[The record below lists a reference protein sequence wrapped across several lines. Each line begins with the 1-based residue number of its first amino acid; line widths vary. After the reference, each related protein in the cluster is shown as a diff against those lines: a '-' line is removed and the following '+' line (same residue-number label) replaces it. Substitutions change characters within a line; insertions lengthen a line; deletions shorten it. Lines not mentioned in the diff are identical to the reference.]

1 MIIPQLNI
9 PLLWSFLRLR
19 RFLCVIRKHFSLR
32 IETDLRLGIKV
43 LDCSLL
49 ASSLL
54 GLGSFLVA
62 SVGMLSSLLGTA
74 AGSSLLCRRGG
85 LFVAVFFLD
94 FLLGRSAALLRGR
107 GGSWNIFFVLI
118 LGFDLL
124 GLGGA
129 LLGSWCRGL
138 LLLFIFDFV
147 LDLVLLGLGCALLL
161 GWGSSVLVV
170 IIFGALLC
178 LLCPRLLY
186 AWTV

>member
-1 MIIPQLNI
+1 
-9 PLLWSFLRLR
+9 
-19 RFLCVIRKHFSLR
+19 VIRKHFSLR
-32 IETDLRLGIKV
+32 IETDFRLGIKV

-62 SVGMLSSLLGTA
+62 SVGVLSSLLGTA

-107 GGSWNIFFVLI
+107 GRSWNIFVLI

-178 LLCPRLLY
+178 LLCLLCPRLLY

>member
-19 RFLCVIRKHFSLR
+19 SFLCVIRKHFSLR

-74 AGSSLLCRRGG
+74 ASSSLLCRRGG

-138 LLLFIFDFV
+138 LLFIFDFV
-147 LDLVLLGLGCALLL
+147 LDLVLLGLGCALL

>member
-1 MIIPQLNI
+1 L
-9 PLLWSFLRLR
+9 
-19 RFLCVIRKHFSLR
+19 
-32 IETDLRLGIKV
+32 
-43 LDCSLL
+43 
-49 ASSLL
+49 
-54 GLGSFLVA
+54 
-62 SVGMLSSLLGTA
+62 
-74 AGSSLLCRRGG
+74 
-85 LFVAVFFLD
+85 
-94 FLLGRSAALLRGR
+94 
-107 GGSWNIFFVLI
+107 FVLI

>member
-1 MIIPQLNI
+1 M
-9 PLLWSFLRLR
+9 
-19 RFLCVIRKHFSLR
+19 IRKHFSLR
-32 IETDLRLGIKV
+32 IETDFRLGIKV

-62 SVGMLSSLLGTA
+62 SVGVLSSLLGTA

-107 GGSWNIFFVLI
+107 G
-118 LGFDLL
+118 
-124 GLGGA
+124 
-129 LLGSWCRGL
+129 GSWCRGL

>member
-1 MIIPQLNI
+1 
-9 PLLWSFLRLR
+9 
-19 RFLCVIRKHFSLR
+19 V
-32 IETDLRLGIKV
+32 
-43 LDCSLL
+43 
-49 ASSLL
+49 
-54 GLGSFLVA
+54 
-62 SVGMLSSLLGTA
+62 LSSLLGTA
-74 AGSSLLCRRGG
+74 AGSSLLCRRGD
-85 LFVAVFFLD
+85 LFVVVFFLD
-94 FLLGRSAALLRGR
+94 FLLGRSATLLRGR
-107 GGSWNIFFVLI
+107 GGSWDILFVLI

-138 LLLFIFDFV
+138 LLLLFVFDFV